1 MQEEKGHVH
10 GQVYMGIEVDANDVD
25 ANPNADRSGWAAAE
39 ARLAFMTGKPRLQ
52 WPWHES
58 FADDNSSISGM
69 SADFFSFSPAL
80 CRCRPSFVFFSGA
93 CRRFPAGSPRQITF
107 SVIFALELLLRF
119 LAGPL
124 DAEEPRAPNG
134 FGLKVKGQS
143 CQRKKCGSPLLNLIH
158 GSGSRPF

>member
-69 SADFFSFSPAL
+69 SADFFF
-80 CRCRPSFVFFSGA
+80 
-93 CRRFPAGSPRQITF
+93 
-107 SVIFALELLLRF
+107 IFAGLMQVSAEFCF
-119 LAGPL
+119 L
-124 DAEEPRAPNG
+124 
-134 FGLKVKGQS
+134 FGCLQK
-143 CQRKKCGSPLLNLIH
+143 I
-158 GSGSRPF
+158 SGRLASSDYFFGDICP